1 MVIILHFLAGSS
13 APVRGSDVVAVIDLD
28 GKITTPDTADFL
40 RRAERAGITTLAGD
54 NLPKCAVL
62 LAPPRRRARRSRSRR
77 RPLGGTRLIFSTTSA
92 AALNRR
98 SQLPHG
104 GVQ

>member
-1 MVIILHFLAGSS
+1 MHFLAGSS
-13 APVRGSDVVAVIDLD
+13 APVRWRDVVAVIDLD

-40 RRAERAGITTLAGD
+40 RRAEREGITVLAGD

-62 LAPPRRRARRSRSRR
+62 LSPPRKKSRKAKSHR
-77 RPLGGTRLIFSTTSA
+77 RPPKGTRLIFSTTSA

>member
-1 MVIILHFLAGSS
+1 MHFLAGSS
-13 APVRGSDVVAVIDLD
+13 RPVRGRNIVAVIDLD

-40 RRAERAGITTLAGD
+40 RRAERAGVTALAGD

-62 LAPPRRRARRSRSRR
+62 IAPPTNTARRSRLLLRR
-77 RPLGGTRLIFSTTSA
+77 KKGGMQILFSTTSA
-92 AALNRR
+92 AALSRR
-98 SQLPHG
+98 AQLPHG

>member
-1 MVIILHFLAGSS
+1 MHFLAGSS
-13 APVRGSDVVAVIDLD
+13 TPVRWRDVVAVIDLD

-40 RRAERAGITTLAGD
+40 RRAEREGITTLAGD

-62 LAPPRRRARRSRSRR
+62 LAPPRRKSRKSKSRR
-77 RPLGGTRLIFSTTSA
+77 RTPKGTRLILSTTSA